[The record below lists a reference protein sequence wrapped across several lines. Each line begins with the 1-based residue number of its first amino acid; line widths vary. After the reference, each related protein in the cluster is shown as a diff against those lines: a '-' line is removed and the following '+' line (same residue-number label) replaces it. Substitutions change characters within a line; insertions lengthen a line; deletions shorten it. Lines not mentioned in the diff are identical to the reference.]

1 MQTSAK
7 SIIQFFA
14 RLHFF
19 NAGFCTFL
27 QSLRSEQGMSL
38 VYLLVMLIVI
48 SNPFYSNA
56 LDDILLLFHVRR
68 IRFCIPSVFRRIRV
82 CPLYSNAGFVAVR

>member
-1 MQTSAK
+1 MDGRGTQNLQKSANMTAVK
-7 SIIQFFA
+7 KRKCKHLQNRFSSSLHVYTFLRRFF
-14 RLHFF
+14 
-19 NAGFCTFL
+19 TFL

-56 LDDILLLFHVRR
+56 LDDIL
-68 IRFCIPSVFRRIRV
+68 
-82 CPLYSNAGFVAVR
+82 